1 MSEITFCQL
10 VQGKQ
15 AQSSGSVIEVVGCTP
30 ASTTPLLQHSCRA
43 IWRVTNLP
51 SLQHEHS
58 QRTQKTI
65 QGYCIN
71 GDFVGICISE
81 TGLPGSW
88 QTFPLMQLN
97 HFYSSG
103 LMLVED
109 ENVTCYIHW
118 DIIQL
123 MASLVHNYL
132 ITIKLI

>member
-15 AQSSGSVIEVVGCTP
+15 AQSSGSVIEVVGCTL

-58 QRTQKTI
+58 WRTQKTI

-81 TGLPGSW
+81 TGLPAVV
-88 QTFPLMQLN
+88 QLVDLSPFTVKSFIFFGAYARRRPK
-97 HFYSSG
+97 FY
-103 LMLVED
+103 L
-109 ENVTCYIHW
+109 
-118 DIIQL
+118 IQL

-132 ITIKLI
+132 ITMKLI